1 MMNCAGG
8 RALCRLGAVLLGSI
22 AAIALR
28 SASAEVPA
36 AEAARAYPAKPI
48 RLVVTFPPGGGT
60 DALARLLGQELGRR
74 IGQGVIVENRPGA
87 SGNIAAEFVAR
98 SAADGY
104 TLLIINSSFAMNAG
118 LYSKLPFDPV
128 ADFAPVVMLA
138 TVPSMIAVH
147 PSVPAKNLRELVA
160 LAKSQPGKLSF
171 SSCGNGTPQ
180 HLGGELLKRAAK
192 IDVVHVPYKGCGPA
206 LADTLG
212 GQVPI
217 AINTVANVMP
227 HVKTGKLR
235 AIALVSPRRYELA
248 PDVPSVAEFGYRG
261 IDVDQWYAI
270 LAPAGTPAD
279 VVAFLNREFSAVVA
293 DPAVRERMLA
303 ASFEP
308 RTSTPERIA
317 RIIREDVARWTK
329 LIHEI
334 GLQID

>member
-1 MMNCAGG
+1 MTSCMRGFVV
-8 RALCRLGAVLLGSI
+8 ALMCVA
-22 AAIALR
+22 ALR
-28 SASAEVPA
+28 PALAQVPA
-36 AEAARAYPAKPI
+36 AGAAQSYPSKPI

-60 DALARLLGQELGRR
+60 DALARLLGQELTQR
-74 IGQGVIVENRPGA
+74 IGQTVIVENRPGA

-98 SAADGY
+98 STADGY
-104 TLLIINSSFAMNAG
+104 TLLIVNSSFAMNAG
-118 LYSKLPFDPV
+118 LYTKLSFDPIG
-128 ADFAPVVMLA
+128 DFAPVVELA

-147 PSVPAKNLRELVA
+147 PSVKARNLRELVA

-192 IDVVHVPYKGCGPA
+192 IDIVHVPYKGCGPA

-212 GQVPI
+212 GQVPV

-270 LAPAGTPAD
+270 LAPAGTPGEI
-279 VVAFLNREFSAVVA
+279 VAYLNREFSAVVA
-293 DPAVRERMLA
+293 DPSVREKMLA

-308 RTSTPERIA
+308 KTSSPERIGK
-317 RIIREDVARWTK
+317 IIREDVERWTK
-329 LIHEI
+329 LIHEL
-334 GLQID
+334 GLKVD

>member
-1 MMNCAGG
+1 MMTLIAPV
-8 RALCRLGAVLLGSI
+8 CRLGFRMLFGWV
-22 AAIALR
+22 AAFALH
-28 SASAEVPA
+28 SALAQVPA
-36 AEAARAYPAKPI
+36 AGAAQAYPNRPI

-74 IGQGVIVENRPGA
+74 IGQSVIVENRPGA
-87 SGNIAAEFVAR
+87 SGNIAAEFVAK

-118 LYSKLPFDPV
+118 LFSKLPFDPV

-160 LAKSQPGKLSF
+160 LAKAQPGKLSY

-192 IDVVHVPYKGCGPA
+192 IDIVHIPYKGCGPA

-217 AINTVANVMP
+217 AINTVANTMP
-227 HVKTGKLR
+227 HVKSGKLR

-248 PDVPSVAEFGYRG
+248 PDVASVAESGYRG

-270 LAPAGTPAD
+270 LAPAETPVD
-279 VVAFLNREFSAVVA
+279 VVAFLNREFVAVVA
-293 DPAVRERMLA
+293 EPSVRERMLA

-308 RTSTPERIA
+308 QTSTPERIGE
-317 RIIREDVARWTK
+317 IIRKDVEHWTK

-334 GLQID
+334 GIKID

>member
-1 MMNCAGG
+1 MSGAG
-8 RALCRLGAVLLGSI
+8 RAACRCLAVAALILGA
-22 AAIALR
+22 AQ
-28 SASAEVPA
+28 PA
-36 AEAARAYPAKPI
+36 AAQGSSHAYPDKPI
-48 RLVVTFPPGGGT
+48 HLIVTFPPGGGT
-60 DALARLLGQELGRR
+60 DALARLLGQELGKR
-74 IGQGVIVENRPGA
+74 IGQPVLVENRPGA
-87 SGNIAAEFVAR
+87 SGNIAAEFVAK

-118 LYSKLPFDPV
+118 LFSRLAFDPI

-160 LAKSQPGKLSF
+160 LAKSRPGKLSF

-180 HLGGELLKRAAK
+180 HLGGEMLKRAAK
-192 IDVVHVPYKGCGPA
+192 IDMVHIPYKGCGPA
-206 LADTLG
+206 LADALG

-235 AIALVSPRRYELA
+235 AIALVSPRRYGLA

-270 LAPAGTPAD
+270 LAPAETPAD
-279 VVAFLNREFSAVVA
+279 VVTFLNREFAAVVK
-293 DPAVRERMLA
+293 DPSVRERMLA

-308 RTSTPERIA
+308 QTSTPERIGK
-317 RIIREDVARWTK
+317 IIRDDVAHWTK
-329 LIHEI
+329 LIREI
-334 GLQID
+334 GIKID